1 MISVL
6 KFKTGG
12 TDMDNNMLL
21 RIEDLVNNPTPRVP
35 ICLCID
41 TSGSMGAVEGECV
54 PTGET
59 VFEDGRTW
67 NIVTGGTSRI
77 NELQKGVELFY
88 DAIRNDEVA
97 KYSAEICIVTFNS
110 KAKCAMDFANID
122 RQTDMPELS
131 AVGDTAMG
139 EGVNLALDLLEKR
152 KQEYKDKGVDY
163 YQPWLVLMTDG
174 VPNGS
179 PLEMSRAVARTVE
192 MVNNR
197 KLTVFPIAI
206 GNEPDIMSSLAKF
219 SPKRQPLK
227 LKGLK
232 FNEFFAWLSRSVSKT
247 SQSTPGETVK
257 LDLTS
262 IGDWGEL

>member
-1 MISVL
+1 M
-6 KFKTGG
+6 
-12 TDMDNNMLL
+12 NNNTLL

-35 ICLCID
+35 ICLCLD

-59 VFEDGRTW
+59 IFEDGRTW
-67 NIVTGGTSRI
+67 TIVTGGTSRI

-88 DAIRNDEVA
+88 DAIRDDEIAV
-97 KYSAEICIVTFNS
+97 YSAEICIVTFNS
-110 KAKCAMDFANID
+110 KAECVMDFANIK
-122 RQTDMPELS
+122 RQTDIPELD

-174 VPNGS
+174 VPNGAAS
-179 PLEMSRAVARTVE
+179 EMSRAVARTVE

-206 GNEPDIMSSLAKF
+206 DNESDISALAKF
-219 SPKRQPLK
+219 SPKRPPLK
-227 LKGLK
+227 LQGLK
-232 FNEFFAWLSRSVSKT
+232 FREFFAWLSKSVSKT
-247 SQSTPGETVK
+247 SQSTPGETIK
-257 LDLTS
+257 LDLEG
-262 IGDWGEL
+262 IKGWAEL